1 MTITYSTF
9 QMFVL
14 LSLVNAG
21 GEKWHRPT
29 WSLRAAAHSG
39 EDFCGTFTTFT
50 LTLAALHHL

>member
-1 MTITYSTF
+1 MARAKMIQIMTCI
-9 QMFVL
+9 
-14 LSLVNAG
+14 NAG